1 VLGRAE
7 GERSSLWSARRRG
20 RPPGLYSSLSMVAF
34 GVLLPWLAGRLLEE
48 GIVLVAERWVLVTL
62 MANGR
67 DGVLFVKHGGLGKC

>member
-1 VLGRAE
+1 
-7 GERSSLWSARRRG
+7 
-20 RPPGLYSSLSMVAF
+20 MVAF